1 MKKTISF
8 ALCFLLSLFLFGCE
22 NKNIGDIQNTSNAYI
37 INYTELFVSDS
48 DKEEWYEPLVKLIS
62 NQEKSYGNPVDGII
76 GHAPPRP
83 DEPSIAEGYRMG
95 LFDVNI
101 DGTPELLVD
110 LGGGSAGNSYYYIY
124 DIISGEHIGAING
137 GGVDSW
143 CIYYNT
149 SKEKFV
155 PIGSYSWRSGD
166 ACDMHFISTIRFS
179 DKSPKFDE
187 DLLFYLEYEYDKIAI
202 KDENRRI
209 TGYDIKIAEVAF
221 GANNSKCDH
230 DEYYMSYDEFLMTN
244 ILIPSTGL
252 KLYRWSD
259 VSNESD
265 NNEKRS
271 AKMARMLLYDSGQKF
286 IKVPQ

>member
-1 MKKTISF
+1 M
-8 ALCFLLSLFLFGCE
+8 
-22 NKNIGDIQNTSNAYI
+22 
-37 INYTELFVSDS
+37 
-48 DKEEWYEPLVKLIS
+48 
-62 NQEKSYGNPVDGII
+62 
-76 GHAPPRP
+76 
-83 DEPSIAEGYRMG
+83 
-95 LFDVNI
+95 
-101 DGTPELLVD
+101 
-110 LGGGSAGNSYYYIY
+110 
-124 DIISGEHIGAING
+124 
-137 GGVDSW
+137 
-143 CIYYNT
+143 
-149 SKEKFV
+149 
-155 PIGSYSWRSGD
+155 
-166 ACDMHFISTIRFS
+166 
-179 DKSPKFDE
+179 
-187 DLLFYLEYEYDKIAI
+187 LFYLKYEYDKIAI

-230 DEYYMSYDEFLMTN
+230 DEYYISYDEFLMTN

>member
-1 MKKTISF
+1 MKKTISL
-8 ALCFLLSLFLFGCE
+8 ALCFLLSLFLVSCE
-22 NKNIGDIQNTSNAYI
+22 TKNVGAISDNSNAYI
-37 INYTELFVSDS
+37 INYTDLFIFDS

-76 GHAPPRP
+76 GQAPPRP

-101 DGTPELLVD
+101 DGT
-110 LGGGSAGNSYYYIY
+110 LGEGSAGNSYYYIY
-124 DIISGEHIGAING
+124 DIISGEHIGTING

-155 PIGSYSWRSGD
+155 PIGCYSWRSGD
-166 ACDMHFISTIRFS
+166 ACDMHFISTIRFF
-179 DKSPKFDE
+179 DKSQKFDE
-187 DLLFYLEYEYDKIAI
+187 ELLFYLKYEYDKIAI
-202 KDENRRI
+202 EDENGRT

-221 GANNSKCDH
+221 CANDSKCDH
-230 DEYYMSYDEFLMTN
+230 DEYYIAYDQFLMTN

-265 NNEKRS
+265 NNEERS
-271 AKMARMLLYDSGQKF
+271 AKLARMLLYASGQKF

>member
-1 MKKTISF
+1 MKKTIMF
-8 ALCFLLSLFLFGCE
+8 VLCLGLSLLLIGCE
-22 NKNIGDIQNTSNAYI
+22 NQNIGDKQNNSNTYS
-37 INYTELFVSDS
+37 INYTDLFVSDL

-62 NQEKSYGNPVDGII
+62 NQEKAYGIPQDGIL
-76 GHAPPRP
+76 GYKPPRP

-110 LGGGSAGNSYYYIY
+110 LGGGSAGNSYYFIY
-124 DIISGEHIGAING
+124 DIISGKHIGTING

-149 SKEKFV
+149 SKEQFV
-155 PIGSYSWRSGD
+155 SIGSYSWRSGD
-166 ACDMHFISTIRFS
+166 ACDMHFITTIRFF
-179 DKSPKFDE
+179 DKSQKFDE
-187 DLLFYLEYEYDKIAI
+187 DLLFYLKYEYEKIAI
-202 KDENRRI
+202 KDENGHT

-221 GANNSKCDH
+221 GAKDSKCDH
-230 DEYYMSYDEFLMTN
+230 DEYYIAYDEFLMTN

-259 VSNESD
+259 VSDEGD
-265 NNEKRS
+265 TYEERA

-286 IKVPQ
+286 IKVTQ